1 MCRLPVLDWLG
12 GALLLLLAVV
22 VLVAK
27 EVEADVG
34 VARASIGVCAGLGA
48 VRGGD
53 GGGAVDRPRQL
64 LRRLERRGGL
74 RISACTRCIDGV
86 PWTSACQMLPSL
98 DKLDPGAL
106 NAGPPVK
113 RPRPKDDEAA
123 PEPAAANLHLL
134 GLPPD
139 VLAMI
144 FRQLD
149 ADPGVPMLLVRR
161 VQHVF
166 QADISEF
173 VPGREDVFY
182 MRLPDPKAGA
192 LNADRFYE
200 DGYESPAILEGVVDM
215 AGFDANTTMTQFL
228 RVSDKDFIPDKLVD
242 KDVYVEGDYYT
253 ILSLS

>member
-1 MCRLPVLDWLG
+1 M
-12 GALLLLLAVV
+12 
-22 VLVAK
+22 
-27 EVEADVG
+27 
-34 VARASIGVCAGLGA
+34 
-48 VRGGD
+48 
-53 GGGAVDRPRQL
+53 
-64 LRRLERRGGL
+64 
-74 RISACTRCIDGV
+74 
-86 PWTSACQMLPSL
+86 
-98 DKLDPGAL
+98 
-106 NAGPPVK
+106 K

-228 RVSDKDFIPDKLVD
+228 RVADKDFIPDKLVD

-253 ILSLS
+253 IFELARDAMYDIKDPVDERTWRNTRDERLVLDSWPTFKAYVAIVLLLDEYV

>member
-1 MCRLPVLDWLG
+1 
-12 GALLLLLAVV
+12 
-22 VLVAK
+22 
-27 EVEADVG
+27 
-34 VARASIGVCAGLGA
+34 
-48 VRGGD
+48 
-53 GGGAVDRPRQL
+53 
-64 LRRLERRGGL
+64 
-74 RISACTRCIDGV
+74 
-86 PWTSACQMLPSL
+86 MLPSL

-228 RVSDKDFIPDKLVD
+228 RVADKDFIPDKLVD

-253 ILSLS
+253 IFELARDAIYDIKDPVDERTWRNTRDERLVLDSWPTFKAYVAIVLLLDEY

>member
-1 MCRLPVLDWLG
+1 
-12 GALLLLLAVV
+12 
-22 VLVAK
+22 
-27 EVEADVG
+27 
-34 VARASIGVCAGLGA
+34 
-48 VRGGD
+48 
-53 GGGAVDRPRQL
+53 
-64 LRRLERRGGL
+64 
-74 RISACTRCIDGV
+74 
-86 PWTSACQMLPSL
+86 
-98 DKLDPGAL
+98 
-106 NAGPPVK
+106 
-113 RPRPKDDEAA
+113 
-123 PEPAAANLHLL
+123 
-134 GLPPD
+134 
-139 VLAMI
+139 
-144 FRQLD
+144 
-149 ADPGVPMLLVRR
+149 MLLVRR

-253 ILSLS
+253 IFELARDAMYDIKDPVDERTWRNTRDERLVLDSWPTFKAYVAIVLLLDEY

>member
-1 MCRLPVLDWLG
+1 
-12 GALLLLLAVV
+12 
-22 VLVAK
+22 
-27 EVEADVG
+27 
-34 VARASIGVCAGLGA
+34 
-48 VRGGD
+48 
-53 GGGAVDRPRQL
+53 
-64 LRRLERRGGL
+64 
-74 RISACTRCIDGV
+74 
-86 PWTSACQMLPSL
+86 MLPSL

-253 ILSLS
+253 IFELARDAMYDIKDPVDERTWRNTRDERLVLDSWPTFKAYVAIVLLLDGYD

>member
-1 MCRLPVLDWLG
+1 
-12 GALLLLLAVV
+12 
-22 VLVAK
+22 
-27 EVEADVG
+27 
-34 VARASIGVCAGLGA
+34 
-48 VRGGD
+48 
-53 GGGAVDRPRQL
+53 
-64 LRRLERRGGL
+64 
-74 RISACTRCIDGV
+74 
-86 PWTSACQMLPSL
+86 MLPSL

-228 RVSDKDFIPDKLVD
+228 RVADKDFIPDKLVD

-253 ILSLS
+253 IFELARDAMYDIKDPVDERTWRNTRDERLVLDSWPTFKAYVAIVLLLDEY